1 VQVFVRLILFVP
13 VDKKWRIFVKAL
25 PSYATSRPTRRR
37 KSKIEKLARESLNFL
52 PFIVVGIAIFLMFQ
66 APADAACAG
75 WLCGVKDKLNATEGF
90 KDGKTMWEMLF
101 VGAQAVIVVLFG
113 LCAFFIG
120 LKVRKEESWI
130 EFFALML
137 LFLLILFVTNY
148 VAAKVMGVDGAGTAQ
163 AAADFMGI

>member
-1 VQVFVRLILFVP
+1 
-13 VDKKWRIFVKAL
+13 VKAL
-25 PSYATSRPTRRR
+25 TSYAASRPTRRR
-37 KSKIEKLARESLNFL
+37 KSKIEKLARESLKFL

-66 APADAACAG
+66 APADAAACAG

-148 VAAKVMGVDGAGTAQ
+148 VAAKVMGVDGTGTAQ
-163 AAADFMGI
+163 AAADFVGI